1 MRGYDVVN
9 SIYRLDHV
17 DRWAGL
23 YVTQK
28 ENVAQHSYHVACIA
42 GILAIIEKE
51 VFHKNIDMPSVI
63 MTALLHDISDSK
75 LTHITYEARTT
86 SKEFSNAVK
95 NIQREVWHNL
105 VEKDSEVKNNFQPE
119 QYIKMD
125 DTIKYLIESADTI
138 DAMCFAKREVKRSN
152 MEFVPILKRQT
163 KKLQEL
169 KMKYPCIEYFETYI
183 LRELLRTI

>member
-75 LTHITYEARTT
+75 LTHISYEARTT

-105 VEKDSEVKNNFQPE
+105 VEKDSEVKNNFQQE

-152 MEFVPILKRQT
+152 MEFVSIPMQ
-163 KKLQEL
+163 
-169 KMKYPCIEYFETYI
+169 
-183 LRELLRTI
+183 